1 MIRRISGVLV
11 TIAMLGLLA
20 VPAGAADLRIGV
32 VDVKEF
38 QEKSVAFQKIREQL
52 KGKFEALQRKLEE
65 EKEALMKLEEDFRK
79 QSMMLSLGARDDKRN
94 ELEKK
99 RRYYKYLYEDLSE
112 QMKDAERDATRR
124 VLQELEDVVNQIA
137 AQEGFTLIME
147 RNSPGMIYVD
157 EAVKITDRVIQA
169 YDNANK

>member
-1 MIRRISGVLV
+1 MTRFARGIIVPLVL
-11 TIAMLGLLA
+11 LGFL
-20 VPAGAADLRIGV
+20 VGPAWAADVKIGV
-32 VDVKEF
+32 VNVKEF
-38 QEKSVAFQKIREQL
+38 QDKSTTFQKIRDQL
-52 KGKFEALQRKLEE
+52 KGKFEALQQKLEA
-65 EKEALMKLEEDFRK
+65 EKQALMKLEEDFRK

-124 VLQELEDVVNQIA
+124 VLQELEGVVKTIA
-137 AQEGFTLIME
+137 AEDGFTLILE

-157 EAVKITDRVIQA
+157 DAINITDRVIQA
-169 YDNANK
+169 YDRANQ

>member
-1 MIRRISGVLV
+1 MIRFVKGIIAPLALLV
-11 TIAMLGLLA
+11 FLA
-20 VPAGAADLRIGV
+20 GPVCAADVKIGV

-38 QEKSVAFQKIREQL
+38 QKKSTTFQKIRGEL
-52 KGKFEALQRKLEE
+52 KGKFEALQQKLEE
-65 EKEALMKLEEDFRK
+65 EKQALMKLEEDFRK

-124 VLQELEDVVNQIA
+124 VLQELEDVVTDIA
-137 AQEGFTLIME
+137 EKEGFTLILE
-147 RNSPGMIYVD
+147 RNSPGMIHVD
-157 EAVKITDRVIQA
+157 DSINITDRVTQA
-169 YDNANK
+169 YDRANQ

>member
-1 MIRRISGVLV
+1 MTRFVRGIIVPL
-11 TIAMLGLLA
+11 ALLGLLA
-20 VPAGAADLRIGV
+20 GPAWAADIKIGV
-32 VDVKEF
+32 VNVKEF
-38 QEKSVAFQKIREQL
+38 QDKSTTFQKIRDQL
-52 KGKFEALQRKLEE
+52 KGKFEALQQKLEE
-65 EKEALMKLEEDFRK
+65 EKQALMKLEEDFRK

-124 VLQELEDVVNQIA
+124 VLQELEGVVKTIA
-137 AQEGFTLIME
+137 AEDGFTLILE

-157 EAVKITDRVIQA
+157 DAINITDRVIEA
-169 YDNANK
+169 YDRANQ